1 MKTQRPVNQKS
12 IYHSFG
18 DLYEKLMN
26 DEIKLDKA
34 EIAVQALA
42 GMNRTYALELKRAE
56 IEQLLSGNSVKTKI
70 RTIEV
75 KNFDNIPIEEQG
87 KELKKIED

>member
-1 MKTQRPVNQKS
+1 MRTPRPVNQKS

-18 DLYEKLMN
+18 DLYEKIMN
-26 DEIKLDKA
+26 DEISDAKA

-56 IEQLLSGNSVKTKI
+56 VEHELQGNSRPVEI
-70 RTIEV
+70 RIVET
-75 KNFDNIPIEEQG
+75 KNFDNIPIDEKGGREE
-87 KELKKIED
+87 

>member
-42 GMNRTYALELKRAE
+42 GMNRTYALEIKRAE
-56 IEQLLSGNSVKTKI
+56 VENMLKGHSSSPVEMRIIET
-70 RTIEV
+70 
-75 KNFDNIPIEEQG
+75 KNFDQIPIGEG
-87 KELKKIED
+87 TKEAES